1 MMLCRKWMLDNRWIL
16 GHTQGAT
23 VEAGQGLLLIPNIP
37 TAKAS
42 QGKAHRGLLKVT
54 QLLTG
59 RTSTC
64 LITQTSPCLHGR
76 APSGDVYTNDN
87 HPEIPSLQAEL
98 AQVHGEN
105 PSWCLVPLFPVTF
118 QSQKVRHLPL
128 TQNKSRGRRTAL
140 VTRAGDVTQK
150 HQGYITVK
158 HSPWVQ

>member
-1 MMLCRKWMLDNRWIL
+1 MKLCRKWMLDDRWTL

-23 VEAGQGLLLIPNIP
+23 VEAGQGLPLIPNIP

-64 LITQTSPCLHGR
+64 LITQTSPCFHGR
-76 APSGDVYTNDN
+76 APSGNVYTNDN
-87 HPEIPSLQAEL
+87 HPEISTTPSR
-98 AQVHGEN
+98 VGSSSWRK

-118 QSQKVRHLPL
+118 QSQKARCLPL
-128 TQNKSRGRRTAL
+128 SQNKSRGRRTAL

-150 HQGYITVK
+150 HQGCITVK